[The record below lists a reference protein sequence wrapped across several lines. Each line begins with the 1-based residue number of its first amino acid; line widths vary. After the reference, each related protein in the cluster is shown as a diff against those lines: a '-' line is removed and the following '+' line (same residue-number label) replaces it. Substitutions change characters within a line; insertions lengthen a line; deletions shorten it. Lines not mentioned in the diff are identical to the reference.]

1 MDDLYYSIDVPYLNI
16 GSRVGYTD
24 YIDFL
29 TWNEVTSPVMK
40 GTDVYGRHFI
50 VLKMIINEK
59 KIMQTF
65 FKRYSRGTCWMGCG
79 HATTNLIS
87 TFGGMKEEQAHFL
100 RELIQQGE
108 NIIDID
114 INPEFESFIG
124 NKVYIYD
131 ENKVR
136 AAIIIQRAWRK
147 CRYEPRYEMCS
158 RVQMNNLNEIC
169 NNYF

>member
-16 GSRVGYTD
+16 GSRVGFTE

-29 TWNEVTSPVMK
+29 TWNEVTSPIMK
-40 GTDVYGRHFI
+40 GTDIYGRHFI
-50 VLKMIINEK
+50 VIKMIVNDK

-65 FKRYSRGTCWMGCG
+65 FKRYSNGTYWMGCG
-79 HATTNLIS
+79 HATPNLIS
-87 TFGGMKEEQAHFL
+87 TNGGMIEEQVNFL

-108 NIIDID
+108 NIINID
-114 INPEFESFIG
+114 INPEFECFIG

-147 CRYEPRYEMCS
+147 CRYDPKYEMCYL
-158 RVQMNNLNEIC
+158 VQMRNHQQIYME
-169 NNYF
+169 Y

>member
-40 GTDVYGRHFI
+40 GTDVYGRNFI
-50 VLKMIINEK
+50 VLKMIINDK

-87 TFGGMKEEQAHFL
+87 TYGGMNEEQAHFL

-131 ENKVR
+131 ENRQR